1 MDAQNVNVYQGCSA
15 CLFILDPR
23 NVVLVCVFYIQLD
36 SIEYFKQNI
45 TDVPIHIPVLVI
57 ANFRDQFSD
66 WKVTSSDLEKLIN
79 EYTQSPLSPDGEAVP
94 SSASGDV
101 LLSSPKEF
109 GTMVGEVY
117 KGRRRVIKLIETS
130 FLEKFGLHV
139 ISNRRINRS
148 LSIFFYVNHSLCYS

>member
-1 MDAQNVNVYQGCSA
+1 MDAQNVNVYQGCNA

-23 NVVLVCVFYIQLD
+23 NVESVIAFYIQLD

-57 ANFRDQFSD
+57 ANFRDKFCD
-66 WKVTSSDLEKLIN
+66 WKVTPSDLEKLIN
-79 EYTQSPLSPDGEAVP
+79 EYTQSPLSPDGEAA
-94 SSASGDV
+94 SSSPSGDV
-101 LLSSPKEF
+101 LPSSPKEF
-109 GTMVGEVY
+109 GAMVGEVY

-139 ISNRRINRS
+139 TSNRCVNRS
-148 LSIFFYVNHSLCYS
+148 RSIFFYVCHSLCYS